1 MPSQRLD
8 TSLSPQRRGRVP
20 STEVMLPW
28 AGSLGEGLL
37 IFVGAMQKGIEVN
50 WRLLNADTAGAET
63 S

>member
-8 TSLSPQRRGRVP
+8 ALLSPQHRGHVP

-28 AGSLGEGLL
+28 AGPLGEGLL
-37 IFVGAMQKGIEVN
+37 IFVGAMQKGIEVD
-50 WRLLNADTAGAET
+50 WRLLSADTAGAET